1 MTICFANERRKTK
14 AEFNAFLK
22 GVLSCAHVLVYK
34 NGELFYKVV
43 DKEQSQET
51 KEHRKR
57 FLESERKIKELQE
70 KTEKRKKATMKA
82 RTPEMVER
90 IKLKNIKIVNDFFN
104 NKNNPD
110 VFEVARR
117 IKCVSET
124 IYAIQRTGV
133 LPKRYATQLQR
144 EISPKLKEV

>member
-1 MTICFANERRKTK
+1 MISFMKEKNQERNDFIDYVKS
-14 AEFNAFLK
+14 
-22 GVLSCAHVLVYK
+22 VLSCDYVKVYK
-34 NGELFYKVV
+34 YGELWYEVQGK
-43 DKEQSQET
+43 DEKHKIKQ
-51 KEHRKR
+51 HRKR
-57 FLESERKIKELQE
+57 YNDSNKKMLELQ
-70 KTEKRKKATMKA
+70 KKAEKRKKATMKA

-90 IKLKNIKIVNDFFN
+90 IKLKNIKIMQDFFK

>member
-1 MTICFANERRKTK
+1 MILFAKERNQEKNDFI
-14 AEFNAFLK
+14 EFVQ
-22 GVLSCAHVLVYK
+22 GVLSCANVLVYK

-57 FLESERKIKELQE
+57 FLESERKIKELQK

-90 IKLKNIKIVNDFFN
+90 IKKKNIKIIQDFFK

-133 LPKRYATQLQR
+133 LPKRYVTQLQR
-144 EISPKLKEV
+144 EISSKLKEV

>member
-1 MTICFANERRKTK
+1 MILFAKERNQEKNDFI
-14 AEFNAFLK
+14 EFVQ
-22 GVLSCAHVLVYK
+22 GVLSCTNVVVYK

-43 DKEQSQET
+43 DKKQSEEM
-51 KEHRKR
+51 KAYRKR
-57 FLESERKIKELQE
+57 FLESERKIKELE
-70 KTEKRKKATMKA
+70 KKIKKRKKATMKA

-90 IKLKNIKIVNDFFN
+90 IKLKNIKIIQDFFK

-117 IKCVSET
+117 IKCVPET
-124 IYAIQRTGV
+124 IYRIQRTGV
-133 LPKRYATQLQR
+133 LPKRYVTQLQH